1 MAPEPHRGERNDPG
15 SIPAI
20 CRKMAEIKGVS
31 ADEMARRVEENGAR
45 LFGI

>member
-15 SIPAI
+15 YIPLI
-20 CRKMAEIKGVS
+20 CDKMAEIKGVS
-31 ADEMARRVEENGAR
+31 ADEMAKRVEENGAR